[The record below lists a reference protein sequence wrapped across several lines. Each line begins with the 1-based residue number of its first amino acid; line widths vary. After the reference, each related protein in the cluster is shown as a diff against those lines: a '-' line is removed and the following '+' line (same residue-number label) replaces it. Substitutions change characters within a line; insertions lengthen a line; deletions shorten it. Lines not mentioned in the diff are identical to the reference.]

1 MMTLWSTQADLW
13 AYPNDVPVYLFSRL
27 FFSEFASK
35 MEGRTSVPGLANRF
49 ATTGTGNTKQSVKS
63 ASVSDVRGGRTSSSM
78 GNSSGG
84 GKGSVLQDEGSI
96 SDSAVSNSLTEQPRN
111 RRSSLGWKPLNVR
124 IFELQ
129 CSKTIHAIFICFS
142 DLISKPWK
150 PYCQLLTQKPNFCQE
165 Q

>member
-1 MMTLWSTQADLW
+1 MMTLLCTQADLSK
-13 AYPNDVPVYLFSRL
+13 YPNDVPVYLLSHL

-49 ATTGTGNTKQSVKS
+49 SSTGTGNTKQSVKS

-111 RRSSLGWKPLNVR
+111 RRSSLG
-124 IFELQ
+124 
-129 CSKTIHAIFICFS
+129 
-142 DLISKPWK
+142 
-150 PYCQLLTQKPNFCQE
+150 
-165 Q
+165 